1 MNVTCKIDLSSSE
14 ANKLFRGINSISE
27 LSDLYN
33 PLFKLYHGYNISNS
47 VMNVFMD
54 SIESRYNKQ
63 GDLYSKL
70 GIKDRLELEAK
81 LRFELDK
88 LDKRQK
94 SIEENANKKVDH
106 DRELSIDDNG
116 LSLIFK
122 NSSDITSFISFI
134 KSKIISATIYN
145 KDAKKDIIT
154 IDDLNDSILS
164 LQNTLLRQLARSLG
178 IEEESMYDKTSNGYK
193 LNENFFKSVM
203 DSARVRYNLN
213 KDSETGLYDLS
224 SGERS
229 GFFTYLLLSNFDD
242 LISKYTQISVDPILK
257 GSTEL
262 FLSTPKYST
271 KKLDVKQEYDD
282 FKAGDSTTNTSQ
294 VVKDYIST
302 LEERNS
308 ENLLTGNYVQF
319 KEFNSLIRIIKD
331 YDSEIIKNL
340 YREIR
345 EDPTY
350 GIKRLFDKMN
360 KLKDSIFKGN
370 DYLLLNTFNT
380 IYYNIFDDSNVN
392 SLYSRYK
399 NNSGIYKNNTYAM
412 ICNHINKMSSVTY
425 KRIEYDKDSK
435 KYVNRTLTN
444 DDISGS
450 KSDISKGLMAYA
462 SAFDYSKIIEDYKV
476 SIDEDN
482 TVSFTVGDYT
492 FTQERKT
499 LQDDELSI
507 AGINNLKNPDTITKL
522 FRDSSIQDF
531 LKKVFNIELNKNFFE
546 GLLISNNANLSSLLN
561 LFRLASNILLV
572 NEIQKIN
579 TGVNT
584 ITSAELLD
592 AYANKLGLDTSRSRK
607 WFRKRL
613 IRVEGLDNGSLNAVE
628 LLAKGISYINR
639 NSVRSN
645 VQNSQGSSLSKY
657 RITCLTEDDRYQ
669 FRKQLRLAGD
679 KNAMQRYNLFIFS
692 GIKSG
697 KSNYEIL
704 NNYFKTEI
712 VDEDGNGINISK
724 LTAGDLLYD
733 QFVFGFLN
741 NRYNSEEDK
750 IKLEGD
756 IQIQPAVYADKGVI
770 TGKSISGTSKISYIG
785 LEENGERYELE
796 EKAINKLTNSDLDNL
811 IYHTMRGQLWC
822 LRRNIVEDYKNLF
835 KELNTIYKGKY
846 NIEGDLEY
854 DEWENYINQ
863 LNEDLIYEAVKS
875 AKNKGRDLYI
885 SPEVHY
891 SFNPKTKRLGL
902 NNTLRLYFKQY
913 LGNKENY
920 YEKKQI
926 EDALYVKSLYDN
938 DVVFS
943 LYENGKENKTIL
955 DNLNLEQDQKDYFDF
970 ISNLYGVALKNTLGD
985 TYKNVWVDNTTGTLR
1000 QYLIFNKETGE
1011 LITDKDGEYM
1021 TIDKV
1026 DIADDK
1032 NLIVLNPDLRRFK
1045 DLDNLVSYNYNFAT
1059 TGLSYLHPSKA
1070 ELSKD
1075 IDFNSD
1081 KISRKDWLVG
1091 KLEEGARTINL
1102 NKRGVIY
1109 GATGHPFI
1117 KNKEDGIGQYL
1128 NIAVIKD
1135 IKAYDMGISQN
1146 NGAVDAFDGAIFING
1161 LQAIWERNSLPEISL
1176 SPVHRKPIGYS
1187 FLDREGG
1194 SVLLKCATYTINN
1207 ARVRESITSGINM
1220 ENILRDMMSN
1230 TWSIP
1235 NLQLDFPTLIY
1246 STNLGELGTYYR
1258 DSIKF
1263 KETIYYNDG
1272 TVDNIY
1278 TRLRVK
1284 VDANGK
1290 ELGEGIKSEIS
1301 INNNFDAWKALGG
1314 AYSCSFINGKLI
1326 ESEQSFEDLA
1336 KIANKRIR
1344 RNDPLIAAYRSR
1356 YKIHIALGKAN
1367 KDITAE
1373 KVITIPEKYLKYDQS
1388 INSNGEYTKNY
1399 YYQPMKYS
1407 DIHYLANA
1415 SGVKNGMTNINPNKF
1430 YYNSIESKLKA
1441 SDRVIF
1447 AMPTTGKTKAV
1458 NMGYD
1463 VISFEDKH
1471 ADLINS
1477 KENYSEEEYKKLLF
1491 NAYEEDLETGKR
1503 IMFSNLDLYEKL
1515 KKEKLINKYIWN
1527 SSLEEFTNN
1536 LKNRGDSTDNAEEL
1550 FNQYKTIFEKVR
1562 QKTDIKGHQ
1571 LYEYLDNRFNSFEFD
1586 PAYLLIQLN
1595 AEHSLEDEEVSE
1607 MTQVISAMEQNA
1619 FTHDLA
1625 IQIFEN
1631 IGEGIAS
1638 KLNIYINNSEDINNY
1653 KNKLNR
1659 LLGKVLVT
1667 VFASREGSEISL
1679 ASAFLEEFKKQIAKN
1694 SKDIPKIP
1702 FDDNN
1707 ILGALET
1714 SFKSGFN
1721 KDIIK
1726 RHFPGFAAVQAPSHD
1741 LFSVYD
1747 YRDPNNGI
1755 VKALSSRDL
1764 LSRNGTSLKKVLAS
1778 LDTEVTVDE
1787 LEIGDWIEYNGEH
1800 KRVGTLFTEDP
1811 NTISLKELRFL
1822 DRFTKIKKLG
1832 SKGRNLRAQN
1842 IKVTIDNKG
1851 IQKLPTKFDQWDLD
1865 SVLFNHYTEYFVDNY
1880 DSILAN
1886 PKDVFNATL
1895 IHSFEDLKNF
1905 VKTIYPESENLED
1918 VVRKKDKVLLRRY
1931 GRMLIDRDMK
1941 ALKEGKFK
1949 IPFRFKETLNLSN
1962 DIADI
1967 ISSEYKANECAVGK
1981 PFANKFLLEEGDSLN
1996 DVSVTF
2002 FENKLKRREISSW
2015 TNNYYDVF
2023 LKSINGYEV
2032 HFSNVESTISSLK
2045 SKGYEIEEITPDT
2058 ITNVNGE
2065 IIRRAPKGITYPFNE
2080 NMKVYKV
2087 TKDGKTSELI
2097 TNYTNDDIINIYSTN
2112 QFSGT
2117 FFNFKPLVNNIIT
2130 NLGVT
2135 TDYIEDLIKNEKNE
2149 ELEELNQKIVDNKY
2163 HGKLSSLYSLYKS
2176 IEGKEKDRTPVEI
2189 LLYLSKLNQSENY
2202 KSLAK
2207 KMYRSFQEAIKIIAA
2222 RIPAQSMQSFMNMKI
2237 TSFLETESNIMYIP
2251 TNMLVYAGSDF
2262 DIDKVYAMY
2271 STIGDNGVYVTWSPY
2286 FNFDNENLFELSK
2299 NLPLPDHIA
2308 RVVDETGIDLSEYE
2322 DLVELNRP
2330 YNKKKDTLIKYWS
2343 KQEKFLIRFAEMIK
2357 VLGDSNKVKCS
2368 DRLLKL
2374 INNHSMFKYNKSDAV
2389 KNRMFNFM
2397 YKVGTDPRNFLAQ
2410 NAILTVDRAR
2420 EASRKSTSGKFETVM
2435 SNENPGAKMIAQLQN
2450 MVGKDCIGIYANGI
2464 KGFSSLSVYVNDKI
2478 SNADA
2483 LYDDLKKT
2491 VDTLKMNK
2499 DVTEQL
2505 IKYNLQS
2512 LQDID
2517 NDKTLD
2523 PGAKYNKINNTMKEL
2538 LMKIYEASNNPS
2550 YDYTHLMAAL
2560 YDETIREEFL
2570 KDRDKKLEIVLD
2582 AYKQFYDI
2590 FSAAAT
2596 NNIVK
2601 PLELEGEEKELLD
2614 INQTPSLPNI
2624 NITSTNNKITEN
2636 LKRLIDKFGLQE
2648 DVFEILGI
2656 MLNISTDNA
2665 KELVLNNI
2673 NAAGE
2678 LANIYIYLVCT
2689 GVDFDKITNFMI
2701 SEEITNILK
2710 ESKKSIFNKSKS
2722 GANLRNALKY
2732 FLDTPSIG
2740 NFVPS
2745 DFTMAASSSIKSYIR
2760 KNKLGAFKD
2769 GAVEN
2774 PDELKFKEI
2783 IKFLSTDELKQI
2795 KKWLLSDDSD
2805 FKRLLKNGVLKSG
2818 DVEFMEEATRY
2829 NMNIYGVRYINAL
2842 IKRSTIIDNNPKVEI
2857 YARVLHKISD
2867 AASEFSEYSQ
2877 WCGINQGIKTKR
2889 IDYHNFVD
2897 RRISY
2902 IEKVLNDTGETINNS
2917 TKRSS
2922 YIKFDFYKFWKDKNY
2937 QKAMIAAYESKKKAI
2952 NILEAIVNSP
2962 HFSQMYK
2969 ALVASND
2976 VMETISYKYSEY
2988 NNIKQ
2993 KLYKSGIIT
3002 SLDSKT
3008 NKRINRF
3015 IDDVVNVNF
3024 FNSEEGSS
3032 FEIQPDSEVPRYING
3047 YIKNIADPFKLNTAE
3062 NRASFKNIM
3071 ERVIIPRL
3079 KSEFP
3084 GNSFLEAL
3092 IPGFMESTLNMY
3104 SYLKLPISLN
3114 SMDDTNI
3121 ELFRSYS
3128 NAFNRI
3134 RKEKIFGN
3142 TVEDLF
3148 FAYNIL
3154 LNGNKFGPNDFTRIF
3169 NDSVRFRTEDSLID
3183 KYSKFEAN
3191 LNSNPPIY
3199 DIKDLYYR
3207 MADYSSNKFFTLSFE
3222 DGDTKVLDEN
3232 NNELIFFTENNITLL
3247 PFSDGIVVKAYEKT
3261 NKLYSKLLDLLYNEK
3276 VVVKLTCD
3284 E

>member
-1 MNVTCKIDLSSSE
+1 MNNVC
-14 ANKLFRGINSISE
+14 KLFTEEEADDLLLSLADIKE
-27 LSDLYN
+27 VSDLYDT
-33 PLFKLYHGYNISNS
+33 LYKIYKGYNISS
-47 VMNVFMD
+47 PAEISEKLVNV
-54 SIESRYNKQ
+54 IERNFNED
-63 GDLYSKL
+63 GELYKNL
-70 GIKDRLELEAK
+70 GITREELKTKIILELNNLANK
-81 LRFELDK
+81 N
-88 LDKRQK
+88 K
-94 SIEENANKKVDH
+94 SIEENTNKKVDH
-106 DRELSIDDNG
+106 DKELSVDDNG

-122 NSSDITSFISFI
+122 NSSDITSFISFT

-145 KDAKKDIIT
+145 RDAKKDVIT

-164 LQNTLLRQLARSLG
+164 LQNNLLRQLARSLG

-203 DSARVRYNLN
+203 DSAKIRYNLN

-224 SGERS
+224 VGERS

-242 LISKYTQISVDPILK
+242 LVSKYTQISVDPILK

-331 YDSEIIKNL
+331 SDSEIIKNL
-340 YREIR
+340 YRGIR

-350 GIKRLFDKMN
+350 GIKRLFDKIN
-360 KLKDSIFKGN
+360 KNKDNIFKGN

-425 KRIEYDKDSK
+425 KRIEYDQDSK
-435 KYVNRTLTN
+435 KYVSRTLTN

-462 SAFDYSKIIEDYKV
+462 ASFDYSEIKKNYKV

-482 TVSFTVGDYT
+482 TVSFTIGDYT
-492 FTQERKT
+492 FTQERKS
-499 LQDDELSI
+499 LQGDELSVE
-507 AGINNLKNPDTITKL
+507 GINNLNNPDTITKL

-546 GLLISNNANLSSLLN
+546 GLLISNNSNLSGLLS
-561 LFRLASNILLV
+561 LFRLASNILLA

-579 TGVNT
+579 KGVNT
-584 ITSAELLD
+584 IASSDLLN
-592 AYANKLGLDTSRSRK
+592 AYANKLGLEASRSRK

-613 IRVEGLDNGSLNAVE
+613 IRIEGLDNDSLNAVE

-645 VQNSQGSSLSKY
+645 VKNSQGSSLSKY

-679 KNAMQRYNLFIFS
+679 KNSMQRYNLFVFS

-712 VDEDGNGINISK
+712 IDEDGNGVNISK

-741 NRYNSEEDK
+741 NRYNSEK
-750 IKLEGD
+750 NKTKLEGD

-770 TGKSISGTSKISYIG
+770 TGKSISGTSRISYIG

-796 EKAINKLTNSDLDNL
+796 EKAINELTNSDLDNL

-822 LRRNIVEDYKNLF
+822 LRKNIVEDYKNLF
-835 KELNTIYKGKY
+835 NELNTIYKGKY

-1026 DIADDK
+1026 NIADDK

-1070 ELSKD
+1070 KLSKD
-1075 IDFNSD
+1075 IDFSSD
-1081 KISRKDWLVG
+1081 KISREDWLIG

-1128 NIAVIKD
+1128 NIAVVKD

-1146 NGAVDAFDGAIFING
+1146 NDAVDAFDGAIFING

-1194 SVLLKCATYTINN
+1194 SVLLKCATFAINN

-1235 NLQLDFPTLIY
+1235 NLKLKFPTFIY
-1246 STNLGELGTYYR
+1246 STNLNVNGLGTYYR
-1258 DSIKF
+1258 DSIEF

-1272 TVDNIY
+1272 TVNNIY
-1278 TRLRVK
+1278 IRSRTK
-1284 VDANGK
+1284 VDANGNEIDK
-1290 ELGEGIKSEIS
+1290 TSTSEIS

-1314 AYSCSFINGKLI
+1314 AYSCSFVNGKLI
-1326 ESEQSFEDLA
+1326 ESEKSFEDLA

-1344 RNDPLIAAYRSR
+1344 RNDPLIADYRR
-1356 YKIHIALGKAN
+1356 KYNVHIALGKAD
-1367 KDITAE
+1367 KDITTE
-1373 KVITIPEKYLKYDQS
+1373 KVVTIPEKYLKYDQS
-1388 INSNGEYTKNY
+1388 IDSKGNYTKNY

-1430 YYNSIESKLKA
+1430 YYNSIESKLKT
-1441 SDRVIF
+1441 SDKVIF
-1447 AMPTTGKTKAV
+1447 AMPTTGKTKAA

-1463 VISFEDKH
+1463 IISFEDKH
-1471 ADLINS
+1471 ADLISS
-1477 KENYSEEEYKKLLF
+1477 KENYSEEEYKELLF
-1491 NAYEEDLETGKR
+1491 KAYEEDLETGKR
-1503 IMFSNLDLYEKL
+1503 IMFSNLDLYEIL
-1515 KKEKLINKYIWN
+1515 KEKKIPINKYIWN
-1527 SSLEEFTNN
+1527 SSIEEFTNN
-1536 LKNRGDSTDNAEEL
+1536 LKNRGDSVDNAEEL

-1638 KLNIYINNSEDINNY
+1638 KLNIYTNNSDDINSY

-1679 ASAFLEEFKKQIAKN
+1679 ASAFLDEFKKQIAKN
-1694 SKDIPKIP
+1694 SKDIPNIP

-1741 LFSVYD
+1741 LFSIYD
-1747 YRDPNNGI
+1747 YRDPNTGI
-1755 VKALSSRDL
+1755 VKALSSRDI
-1764 LSRNGTSLKKVLAS
+1764 LSRKGISLKKALSS

-1787 LEIGDWIEYNGEH
+1787 LEIGDWIEYNGET
-1800 KRVGTLFTEDP
+1800 KRVGTLFIEDP

-1822 DRFTKIKKLG
+1822 DRSTKIKKLG

-1842 IKVTIDNKG
+1842 IKVVIDNKD
-1851 IQKLPTKFDQWDLD
+1851 IQGLPTKFDQWDLD

-1880 DSILAN
+1880 DSILEN
-1886 PKDVFNATL
+1886 SEDVFNATL
-1895 IHSFEDLKNF
+1895 IHSFEDLKSF
-1905 VKTIYPESENLED
+1905 VKTIYPESKNLD
-1918 VVRKKDKVLLRRY
+1918 DIVKKKDTILLRRY

-1949 IPFRFKETLNLSN
+1949 IPFRFKETLNLDN
-1962 DIADI
+1962 DIVDI

-2002 FENKLKRREISSW
+2002 FENKLKRRGISSW

-2023 LKSINGYEV
+2023 LKSVNGYEV
-2032 HFSNVESTISSLK
+2032 HFSNVESTITSLK
-2045 SKGYEIEEITPDT
+2045 NNNYEVEEITPDT
-2058 ITNVNGE
+2058 ITNVDGE

-2112 QFSGT
+2112 QFSGS
-2117 FFNFKPLVNNIIT
+2117 FFNFGPLVNNIIK
-2130 NLGVT
+2130 NLGIT
-2135 TDYIEDLIKNEKNE
+2135 TDYINDLIKNSKND
-2149 ELEELNQKIVDNKY
+2149 ELNELNQKIVDNKY
-2163 HGKLSSLYSLYKS
+2163 YNKLSSLYSLYKS
-2176 IEGKEKDRTPVEI
+2176 IEDKKKSRTPAEI
-2189 LLYLSKLNQSENY
+2189 LLYLSNLNQAENY
-2202 KSLAK
+2202 KPLAR

-2237 TSFLETESNIMYIP
+2237 TSFLETESNVMYIP

-2262 DIDKVYAMY
+2262 
-2271 STIGDNGVYVTWSPY
+2271 
-2286 FNFDNENLFELSK
+2286 
-2299 NLPLPDHIA
+2299 
-2308 RVVDETGIDLSEYE
+2308 
-2322 DLVELNRP
+2322 
-2330 YNKKKDTLIKYWS
+2330 
-2343 KQEKFLIRFAEMIK
+2343 
-2357 VLGDSNKVKCS
+2357 
-2368 DRLLKL
+2368 
-2374 INNHSMFKYNKSDAV
+2374 
-2389 KNRMFNFM
+2389 
-2397 YKVGTDPRNFLAQ
+2397 
-2410 NAILTVDRAR
+2410 
-2420 EASRKSTSGKFETVM
+2420 
-2435 SNENPGAKMIAQLQN
+2435 
-2450 MVGKDCIGIYANGI
+2450 
-2464 KGFSSLSVYVNDKI
+2464 
-2478 SNADA
+2478 
-2483 LYDDLKKT
+2483 
-2491 VDTLKMNK
+2491 
-2499 DVTEQL
+2499 
-2505 IKYNLQS
+2505 
-2512 LQDID
+2512 
-2517 NDKTLD
+2517 
-2523 PGAKYNKINNTMKEL
+2523 
-2538 LMKIYEASNNPS
+2538 KIY
-2550 YDYTHLMAAL
+2550 
-2560 YDETIREEFL
+2560 
-2570 KDRDKKLEIVLD
+2570 
-2582 AYKQFYDI
+2582 
-2590 FSAAAT
+2590 
-2596 NNIVK
+2596 
-2601 PLELEGEEKELLD
+2601 
-2614 INQTPSLPNI
+2614 
-2624 NITSTNNKITEN
+2624 
-2636 LKRLIDKFGLQE
+2636 
-2648 DVFEILGI
+2648 
-2656 MLNISTDNA
+2656 
-2665 KELVLNNI
+2665 
-2673 NAAGE
+2673 
-2678 LANIYIYLVCT
+2678 
-2689 GVDFDKITNFMI
+2689 
-2701 SEEITNILK
+2701 
-2710 ESKKSIFNKSKS
+2710 
-2722 GANLRNALKY
+2722 
-2732 FLDTPSIG
+2732 
-2740 NFVPS
+2740 
-2745 DFTMAASSSIKSYIR
+2745 
-2760 KNKLGAFKD
+2760 
-2769 GAVEN
+2769 
-2774 PDELKFKEI
+2774 
-2783 IKFLSTDELKQI
+2783 
-2795 KKWLLSDDSD
+2795 
-2805 FKRLLKNGVLKSG
+2805 
-2818 DVEFMEEATRY
+2818 
-2829 NMNIYGVRYINAL
+2829 
-2842 IKRSTIIDNNPKVEI
+2842 
-2857 YARVLHKISD
+2857 
-2867 AASEFSEYSQ
+2867 
-2877 WCGINQGIKTKR
+2877 
-2889 IDYHNFVD
+2889 
-2897 RRISY
+2897 
-2902 IEKVLNDTGETINNS
+2902 
-2917 TKRSS
+2917 
-2922 YIKFDFYKFWKDKNY
+2922 
-2937 QKAMIAAYESKKKAI
+2937 
-2952 NILEAIVNSP
+2952 
-2962 HFSQMYK
+2962 
-2969 ALVASND
+2969 
-2976 VMETISYKYSEY
+2976 
-2988 NNIKQ
+2988 
-2993 KLYKSGIIT
+2993 
-3002 SLDSKT
+3002 
-3008 NKRINRF
+3008 
-3015 IDDVVNVNF
+3015 
-3024 FNSEEGSS
+3024 
-3032 FEIQPDSEVPRYING
+3032 
-3047 YIKNIADPFKLNTAE
+3047 
-3062 NRASFKNIM
+3062 
-3071 ERVIIPRL
+3071 
-3079 KSEFP
+3079 
-3084 GNSFLEAL
+3084 
-3092 IPGFMESTLNMY
+3092 
-3104 SYLKLPISLN
+3104 
-3114 SMDDTNI
+3114 
-3121 ELFRSYS
+3121 
-3128 NAFNRI
+3128 
-3134 RKEKIFGN
+3134 
-3142 TVEDLF
+3142 
-3148 FAYNIL
+3148 
-3154 LNGNKFGPNDFTRIF
+3154 
-3169 NDSVRFRTEDSLID
+3169 
-3183 KYSKFEAN
+3183 
-3191 LNSNPPIY
+3191 
-3199 DIKDLYYR
+3199 
-3207 MADYSSNKFFTLSFE
+3207 
-3222 DGDTKVLDEN
+3222 
-3232 NNELIFFTENNITLL
+3232 
-3247 PFSDGIVVKAYEKT
+3247 
-3261 NKLYSKLLDLLYNEK
+3261 
-3276 VVVKLTCD
+3276 
-3284 E
+3284 

>member
-1 MNVTCKIDLSSSE
+1 MNNVC
-14 ANKLFRGINSISE
+14 KLFTEEEAEDLLLSLADIKE
-27 LSDLYN
+27 VSDLYDT
-33 PLFKLYHGYNISNS
+33 LYKIYKGYDTSSPANISEIL
-47 VMNVFMD
+47 VNV
-54 SIESRYNKQ
+54 IEEEFNE
-63 GDLYSKL
+63 DEELYKNL
-70 GIKDRLELEAK
+70 GITREELKTKITLELNNLTNK
-81 LRFELDK
+81 N
-88 LDKRQK
+88 K

-122 NSSDITSFISFI
+122 NSSDITSFISFT

-145 KDAKKDIIT
+145 RDAKKDVIT

-164 LQNTLLRQLARSLG
+164 LQNNLLRQLARSLG

-203 DSARVRYNLN
+203 DSAKIRYNLN

-224 SGERS
+224 AGERS

-242 LISKYTQISVDPILK
+242 LVSKYTQISVDPILK

-331 YDSEIIKNL
+331 SDSEIIKNL
-340 YREIR
+340 YRGIR

-350 GIKRLFDKMN
+350 GIKRLFDKIN
-360 KLKDSIFKGN
+360 KNKDNIFKGN

-425 KRIEYDKDSK
+425 KRIEYDQDSK
-435 KYVNRTLTN
+435 KYVSRTLTN

-462 SAFDYSKIIEDYKV
+462 ASFDYSEIKKNYKV

-482 TVSFTVGDYT
+482 TVSFTVGDYV
-492 FTQERKT
+492 FTQERKS
-499 LQDDELSI
+499 LQGDELSVE
-507 AGINNLKNPDTITKL
+507 GINNLNNPDTITKL

-546 GLLISNNANLSSLLN
+546 GLLISNNANLSGLLS
-561 LFRLASNILLV
+561 LFRLASNILLA
-572 NEIQKIN
+572 NEIQKVN

-584 ITSAELLD
+584 ITSSELLD
-592 AYANKLGLDTSRSRK
+592 IYADKLGLEASRSRK

-613 IRVEGLDNGSLNAVE
+613 IRIEGLDNDSLNAVE

-645 VQNSQGSSLSKY
+645 VKNSQGSSLSKY

-679 KNAMQRYNLFIFS
+679 KNSMQRYNLFVFS

-712 VDEDGNGINISK
+712 IDEDGNGVNISK

-741 NRYNSEEDK
+741 NRYNSEK
-750 IKLEGD
+750 NKTKLEGD

-770 TGKSISGTSKISYIG
+770 TGKSISGTSRISYIG

-796 EKAINKLTNSDLDNL
+796 EKAINELTNSDLDNL

-822 LRRNIVEDYKNLF
+822 LRRNIIEDYKNLF
-835 KELNTIYKGKY
+835 NELNTIYKGKY

-875 AKNKGRDLYI
+875 AKNKGKDLYI

-891 SFNPKTKRLGL
+891 SVNPRTKKLGL

-926 EDALYVKSLYDN
+926 EDTLYVKSLYDN

-985 TYKNVWVDNTTGTLR
+985 TYKDVWVDNTTGTLR
-1000 QYLIFNKETGE
+1000 QYLVFNRGTGE
-1011 LITDKDGEYM
+1011 LITDRDGDYI

-1026 DIADDK
+1026 NIEDDRY
-1032 NLIVLNPDLRRFK
+1032 LVVLNPDLRKFK
-1045 DLDNLVSYNYNFAT
+1045 DLDNLVSYNYNLAT

-1070 ELSKD
+1070 KLSKD
-1075 IDFNSD
+1075 IDFSSD

-1128 NIAVIKD
+1128 NISVIKD

-1146 NGAVDAFDGAIFING
+1146 NDAVDAFDGAIFING

-1194 SVLLKCATYTINN
+1194 SVLLKCATFAINN

-1235 NLQLDFPTLIY
+1235 NLKLNFPTFIY
-1246 STNLGELGTYYR
+1246 STNLNVNGLGTYYR

-1272 TVDNIY
+1272 TVNNIY
-1278 TRLRVK
+1278 TRSRTK
-1284 VDANGK
+1284 VDANGNEIDK
-1290 ELGEGIKSEIS
+1290 TSTSEIS

-1314 AYSCSFINGKLI
+1314 AYSCSFVNGKLI
-1326 ESEQSFEDLA
+1326 ENEKSFEDLA
-1336 KIANKRIR
+1336 KIANMRIR
-1344 RNDPLIAAYRSR
+1344 RNDPLIAAYRSNCN
-1356 YKIHIALGKAN
+1356 IHIALGKAD
-1367 KDITAE
+1367 KDITTE
-1373 KVITIPEKYLKYDQS
+1373 KVVTIPEKYLKYDQS
-1388 INSNGEYTKNY
+1388 IDSKGNYTKNY

-1430 YYNSIESKLKA
+1430 YYNSIESKLKT
-1441 SDRVIF
+1441 SDKVIF
-1447 AMPTTGKTKAV
+1447 AMPTTGKTKAA

-1463 VISFEDKH
+1463 IISFEDKH
-1471 ADLINS
+1471 ADLIDS
-1477 KENYSEEEYKKLLF
+1477 KENYSEEEYKELLF
-1491 NAYEEDLETGKR
+1491 KAYEEDLKTGKR
-1503 IMFSNLDLYEKL
+1503 IMFSNLDLYGIL
-1515 KKEKLINKYIWN
+1515 KEKKIPINKYIWN
-1527 SSLEEFTNN
+1527 SSIEEFTNN
-1536 LKNRGDSTDNAEEL
+1536 LKNRGDSIDNAEEI
-1550 FNQYKTIFEKVR
+1550 FNQYKAIFDKIR
-1562 QKTDIKGHQ
+1562 QKVDIKEHQ
-1571 LYEYLDNRFNSFEFD
+1571 LYELLDNRFNSFEFD

-1638 KLNIYINNSEDINNY
+1638 KLNIYTNNSDDINNY

-1679 ASAFLEEFKKQIAKN
+1679 ASAFLDEFKKQIAKN
-1694 SKDIPKIP
+1694 SKDIPNIP

-1741 LFSVYD
+1741 LFSIYD
-1747 YRDPNNGI
+1747 YRDPNTGI
-1755 VKALSSRDL
+1755 VKALSSRDI
-1764 LSRNGTSLKKVLAS
+1764 LSRKGISLKKALSS

-1787 LEIGDWIEYNGEH
+1787 LEIGDWIEYNGET

-1842 IKVTIDNKG
+1842 IKVVIDNKD
-1851 IQKLPTKFDQWDLD
+1851 IQGLPTKFDQWDLD
-1865 SVLFNHYTEYFVDNY
+1865 SVLFNHYTEYFVNNY
-1880 DSILAN
+1880 DSILEN
-1886 PKDVFNATL
+1886 SEDIFNATL
-1895 IHSFEDLKNF
+1895 IHSFEDLKSF
-1905 VKTIYPESENLED
+1905 VKTIYPESKNLD
-1918 VVRKKDKVLLRRY
+1918 DIVKKKDTILLRRY

-1949 IPFRFKETLNLSN
+1949 IPFRFKNSLNLDN
-1962 DIADI
+1962 DMADVI
-1967 ISSEYKANECAVGK
+1967 KSEYKANECAVGK

-2002 FENKLKRREISSW
+2002 FENKLKKRGISSW

-2023 LKSINGYEV
+2023 LKSVNGYEV
-2032 HFSNVESTISSLK
+2032 HFSNVESTIASLK
-2045 SKGYEIEEITPDT
+2045 NNNYEVEEITPDT
-2058 ITNVNGE
+2058 ITNVDGE

-2117 FFNFKPLVNNIIT
+2117 FFNFKPLVNNIIK

-2135 TDYIEDLIKNEKNE
+2135 TDDIEDLIKNEENE
-2149 ELEELNQKIVDNKY
+2149 KLEELNQKIIDNKY

-2189 LLYLSKLNQSENY
+2189 LLYLSKLEQAENY
-2202 KSLAK
+2202 KPLAR

-2237 TSFLETESNIMYIP
+2237 TSFLETESNVMYIP

-2262 DIDKVYAMY
+2262 
-2271 STIGDNGVYVTWSPY
+2271 
-2286 FNFDNENLFELSK
+2286 
-2299 NLPLPDHIA
+2299 
-2308 RVVDETGIDLSEYE
+2308 
-2322 DLVELNRP
+2322 
-2330 YNKKKDTLIKYWS
+2330 
-2343 KQEKFLIRFAEMIK
+2343 
-2357 VLGDSNKVKCS
+2357 
-2368 DRLLKL
+2368 
-2374 INNHSMFKYNKSDAV
+2374 
-2389 KNRMFNFM
+2389 
-2397 YKVGTDPRNFLAQ
+2397 
-2410 NAILTVDRAR
+2410 
-2420 EASRKSTSGKFETVM
+2420 
-2435 SNENPGAKMIAQLQN
+2435 
-2450 MVGKDCIGIYANGI
+2450 
-2464 KGFSSLSVYVNDKI
+2464 
-2478 SNADA
+2478 
-2483 LYDDLKKT
+2483 
-2491 VDTLKMNK
+2491 
-2499 DVTEQL
+2499 
-2505 IKYNLQS
+2505 
-2512 LQDID
+2512 
-2517 NDKTLD
+2517 
-2523 PGAKYNKINNTMKEL
+2523 
-2538 LMKIYEASNNPS
+2538 KIY
-2550 YDYTHLMAAL
+2550 
-2560 YDETIREEFL
+2560 
-2570 KDRDKKLEIVLD
+2570 
-2582 AYKQFYDI
+2582 
-2590 FSAAAT
+2590 
-2596 NNIVK
+2596 
-2601 PLELEGEEKELLD
+2601 
-2614 INQTPSLPNI
+2614 
-2624 NITSTNNKITEN
+2624 
-2636 LKRLIDKFGLQE
+2636 
-2648 DVFEILGI
+2648 
-2656 MLNISTDNA
+2656 
-2665 KELVLNNI
+2665 
-2673 NAAGE
+2673 
-2678 LANIYIYLVCT
+2678 
-2689 GVDFDKITNFMI
+2689 
-2701 SEEITNILK
+2701 
-2710 ESKKSIFNKSKS
+2710 
-2722 GANLRNALKY
+2722 
-2732 FLDTPSIG
+2732 
-2740 NFVPS
+2740 
-2745 DFTMAASSSIKSYIR
+2745 
-2760 KNKLGAFKD
+2760 
-2769 GAVEN
+2769 
-2774 PDELKFKEI
+2774 
-2783 IKFLSTDELKQI
+2783 
-2795 KKWLLSDDSD
+2795 
-2805 FKRLLKNGVLKSG
+2805 
-2818 DVEFMEEATRY
+2818 
-2829 NMNIYGVRYINAL
+2829 
-2842 IKRSTIIDNNPKVEI
+2842 
-2857 YARVLHKISD
+2857 
-2867 AASEFSEYSQ
+2867 
-2877 WCGINQGIKTKR
+2877 
-2889 IDYHNFVD
+2889 
-2897 RRISY
+2897 
-2902 IEKVLNDTGETINNS
+2902 
-2917 TKRSS
+2917 
-2922 YIKFDFYKFWKDKNY
+2922 
-2937 QKAMIAAYESKKKAI
+2937 
-2952 NILEAIVNSP
+2952 
-2962 HFSQMYK
+2962 
-2969 ALVASND
+2969 
-2976 VMETISYKYSEY
+2976 
-2988 NNIKQ
+2988 
-2993 KLYKSGIIT
+2993 
-3002 SLDSKT
+3002 
-3008 NKRINRF
+3008 
-3015 IDDVVNVNF
+3015 
-3024 FNSEEGSS
+3024 
-3032 FEIQPDSEVPRYING
+3032 
-3047 YIKNIADPFKLNTAE
+3047 
-3062 NRASFKNIM
+3062 
-3071 ERVIIPRL
+3071 
-3079 KSEFP
+3079 
-3084 GNSFLEAL
+3084 
-3092 IPGFMESTLNMY
+3092 
-3104 SYLKLPISLN
+3104 
-3114 SMDDTNI
+3114 
-3121 ELFRSYS
+3121 
-3128 NAFNRI
+3128 
-3134 RKEKIFGN
+3134 
-3142 TVEDLF
+3142 
-3148 FAYNIL
+3148 
-3154 LNGNKFGPNDFTRIF
+3154 
-3169 NDSVRFRTEDSLID
+3169 
-3183 KYSKFEAN
+3183 
-3191 LNSNPPIY
+3191 
-3199 DIKDLYYR
+3199 
-3207 MADYSSNKFFTLSFE
+3207 
-3222 DGDTKVLDEN
+3222 
-3232 NNELIFFTENNITLL
+3232 
-3247 PFSDGIVVKAYEKT
+3247 
-3261 NKLYSKLLDLLYNEK
+3261 
-3276 VVVKLTCD
+3276 
-3284 E
+3284 

>member
-1 MNVTCKIDLSSSE
+1 MNNVC
-14 ANKLFRGINSISE
+14 KLFTEEEAEDLLLSLANIKE
-27 LSDLYN
+27 VSDLYDT
-33 PLFKLYHGYNISNS
+33 LYKIYKGYDTSSPANISEIL
-47 VMNVFMD
+47 VNV
-54 SIESRYNKQ
+54 IEEEFNE
-63 GDLYSKL
+63 DEELYKNL
-70 GIKDRLELEAK
+70 GITREELKTKITLELNNLANK
-81 LRFELDK
+81 N
-88 LDKRQK
+88 K
-94 SIEENANKKVDH
+94 SIEENTNKKVDH
-106 DRELSIDDNG
+106 DKELSIDDNG

-122 NSSDITSFISFI
+122 NSSDITSFISFT

-145 KDAKKDIIT
+145 RDAKKDVIT

-164 LQNTLLRQLARSLG
+164 LQNNLLRQLARSLG

-203 DSARVRYNLN
+203 DSAKIRYNLN

-224 SGERS
+224 VGERS

-242 LISKYTQISVDPILK
+242 LVSKYTQISVDPILK

-319 KEFNSLIRIIKD
+319 REFNSLIRIIKD
-331 YDSEIIKNL
+331 SDRERIKNL
-340 YREIR
+340 YRGIR
-345 EDPTY
+345 EDPTS
-350 GIKRLFDKMN
+350 GIKRLFDEINTN
-360 KLKDSIFKGN
+360 KSQIFKGN

-412 ICNHINKMSSVTY
+412 VCNHINKMSSVTY
-425 KRIEYDKDSK
+425 RRIEYDNDNK
-435 KYVNRTLTN
+435 KYVNRILTN
-444 DDISGS
+444 DDISS
-450 KSDISKGLMAYA
+450 AKSDISKGLMAYA
-462 SAFDYSKIIEDYKV
+462 ASFDYSRIIEDYKV
-476 SIDEDN
+476 NIDEDN
-482 TVSFTVGDYT
+482 TVSFTIGEYT

-499 LQDDELSI
+499 LQDDELSVS
-507 AGINNLKNPDTITKL
+507 GISKLRNPDTITKL

-531 LKKVFNIELNKNFFE
+531 LKKVLNIELNKNFFE
-546 GLLISNNANLSSLLN
+546 GLLISNNANLASLLN
-561 LFRLASNILLV
+561 LFRLASNILLA

-584 ITSAELLD
+584 VTSSDLLY
-592 AYANKLGLDTSRSRK
+592 AYADKLGLDTSRSRK
-607 WFRKRL
+607 WFRRRL
-613 IRVEGLDNGSLNAVE
+613 IRIEGLDSGSLNAVE

-645 VQNSQGSSLSKY
+645 VKNSQGSSLSKY

-679 KNAMQRYNLFIFS
+679 KNAMQRYNLFVFS

-712 VDEDGNGINISK
+712 IDEDGNGVNMSK

-741 NRYNSEEDK
+741 NRYNSEK
-750 IKLEGD
+750 NKTKMEGD

-770 TGKSISGTSKISYIG
+770 TGKSISGTSRISYIG

-796 EKAINKLTNSDLDNL
+796 EKAINELTNSDLDNL

-822 LRRNIVEDYKNLF
+822 LRRNIIEDYKNLF
-835 KELNTIYKGKY
+835 NELNIIYKGKY
-846 NIEGDLEY
+846 NIKEDLEY
-854 DEWENYINQ
+854 DEWENYIKQ

-875 AKNKGRDLYI
+875 AKNKGIDLYI

-891 SFNPKTKRLGL
+891 SFNPRTKKLGL

-926 EDALYVKSLYDN
+926 EDILYAQSLYDN

-985 TYKNVWVDNTTGTLR
+985 TYKDVWVDNTTGTLR
-1000 QYLIFNKETGE
+1000 QYLVFDRKTGE
-1011 LITDKDGEYM
+1011 LVKNKDADDYI

-1026 DIADDK
+1026 DIKDDK
-1032 NLIVLNPDLRRFK
+1032 YLIVLNPDLRRFK
-1045 DLDNLVSYNYNFAT
+1045 DLDNLVSYNYNLAT

-1070 ELSKD
+1070 KLSKD
-1075 IDFNSD
+1075 IDFSSD
-1081 KISRKDWLVG
+1081 KISREDWLVG

-1128 NIAVIKD
+1128 NISVIKD

-1146 NGAVDAFDGAIFING
+1146 NDAVDAFDGAIFING

-1194 SVLLKCATYTINN
+1194 SVMLKCATFAINN

-1235 NLQLDFPTLIY
+1235 NLKLNFPTFIY
-1246 STNLGELGTYYR
+1246 STNLNINGLGTYYR

-1278 TRLRVK
+1278 TRSRTK
-1284 VDANGK
+1284 VDANGNEIDK
-1290 ELGEGIKSEIS
+1290 TSTSEIS

-1314 AYSCSFINGKLI
+1314 AYSCSFVNGKLI
-1326 ESEQSFEDLA
+1326 ENEKSFEDLA
-1336 KIANKRIR
+1336 KIANMRIR
-1344 RNDPLIAAYRSR
+1344 RNDPLIAAYRSNCN
-1356 YKIHIALGKAN
+1356 IHIALGKAD
-1367 KDITAE
+1367 KDITTE
-1373 KVITIPEKYLKYDQS
+1373 KVVTIPEKYLKYDQS
-1388 INSNGEYTKNY
+1388 IDSKGNYTKNY

-1430 YYNSIESKLKA
+1430 YYNSIESKLQT
-1441 SDRVIF
+1441 SDKVIF
-1447 AMPTTGKTKAV
+1447 AMPTTGKTKAA

-1463 VISFEDKH
+1463 IISFEDKH
-1471 ADLINS
+1471 ADLIDS
-1477 KENYSEEEYKKLLF
+1477 KENYSEEEYRELLF
-1491 NAYEEDLETGKR
+1491 KAYEEDLKTGKR
-1503 IMFSNLDLYEKL
+1503 IMFSNLDLYEIL
-1515 KKEKLINKYIWN
+1515 KGKKIPINKYIWN

-1536 LKNRGDSTDNAEEL
+1536 LKNRGDLVDNAEEI
-1550 FNQYKTIFEKVR
+1550 FNQYKAIFGKIR
-1562 QKTDIKGHQ
+1562 QKTDIKEHQ
-1571 LYEYLDNRFNSFEFD
+1571 LYELLDNRFNSFEFD

-1638 KLNIYINNSEDINNY
+1638 KLNIYANNSDDINNY
-1653 KNKLNR
+1653 KKKLNK

-1679 ASAFLEEFKKQIAKN
+1679 ASAFLDEFKKQIAKN
-1694 SKDIPKIP
+1694 SKDIPNIP

-1741 LFSVYD
+1741 LFSIYD
-1747 YRDPNNGI
+1747 YRDPNTGI
-1755 VKALSSRDL
+1755 VKALSSRDI
-1764 LSRNGTSLKKVLAS
+1764 LSRKGTSLKKALSS

-1787 LEIGDWIEYNGEH
+1787 LEIGDWIEYNGEN
-1800 KRVGTLFTEDP
+1800 KRVGTLFTEDS

-1822 DRFTKIKKLG
+1822 DRSTKIKKLG

-1842 IKVTIDNKG
+1842 IKVVIDNKN
-1851 IQKLPTKFDQWDLD
+1851 IQGLPTKFDQWDLD

-1880 DSILAN
+1880 DSILKN
-1886 PKDVFNATL
+1886 SKDVFNATL
-1895 IHSFEDLKNF
+1895 IHSFEDLKSF
-1905 VKTIYPESENLED
+1905 VKTIYPESENLD
-1918 VVRKKDKVLLRRY
+1918 DIVKKKDTILLRRY

-1941 ALKEGKFK
+1941 SLKEGKFK
-1949 IPFRFKETLNLSN
+1949 IPFRFKNSLNLS
-1962 DIADI
+1962 DDVADI
-1967 ISSEYKANECAVGK
+1967 VSSEYKANECAVGK

-1996 DVSVTF
+1996 DVSVNF
-2002 FENKLKRREISSW
+2002 FENKLKKRGISSW
-2015 TNNYYDVF
+2015 TNNYYDIF
-2023 LKSINGYEV
+2023 LKSVNGYEV
-2032 HFSNVESTISSLK
+2032 HFSNVENTVENLRNKNYIV
-2045 SKGYEIEEITPDT
+2045 EEITPDI
-2058 ITNVNGE
+2058 ITNIDGE
-2065 IIRRAPKGITYPFNE
+2065 MIRRAPKGITYPFNE

-2097 TNYTNDDIINIYSTN
+2097 TNYNNDDIINIYSTG

-2117 FFNFKPLVNNIIT
+2117 FFNFWPLVNNIIK
-2130 NLGVT
+2130 NLGIT
-2135 TDYIEDLIKNEKNE
+2135 TNNIDDLIKNEKND
-2149 ELEELNQKIVDNKY
+2149 ELNQKIVDNKY
-2163 HGKLSSLYSLYKS
+2163 YDKLLRLYSLYKS
-2176 IEGKEKDRTPVEI
+2176 IEGKEKSRTPAEL
-2189 LLYLSKLNQSENY
+2189 LLYLSNLNQAENY
-2202 KSLAK
+2202 KPLAR

-2237 TSFLETESNIMYIP
+2237 TSFLETESNVMYIP

-2286 FNFDNENLFELSK
+2286 FNFDTENLFELSK
-2299 NLPLPDHIA
+2299 NLPLPDHIV
-2308 RVVDETGIDLSEYE
+2308 RVTDETGVDLSEYE
-2322 DLVELNRP
+2322 NLVELNRP
-2330 YNKKKDTLIKYWS
+2330 YKKEKENLTEYWS
-2343 KQEKFLIRFAEMIK
+2343 RQEEFLIRFSEMMK
-2357 VLGDSNKVKCS
+2357 FLGDADKVKCS
-2368 DRLLKL
+2368 DNLLKL

-2397 YKVGTDPRNFLAQ
+2397 YKVGIDPRNFLAQ

-2478 SNADA
+2478 NNADT
-2483 LYDDLKKT
+2483 LYDDLKKA

-2505 IKYNLQS
+2505 IKYNLKS

-2517 NDKTLD
+2517 NDESLD
-2523 PGAKYNKINNTMKEL
+2523 LGAKYNKINDTMKEL
-2538 LMKIYEASNNPS
+2538 LMRIYSVSDSEIF
-2550 YDYTHLMAAL
+2550 DYTYLMVSL
-2560 YDETIREEFL
+2560 YDETTKEEFL
-2570 KDRDKKLEIVLD
+2570 KDRDKKLGVVLN
-2582 AYKQFYDI
+2582 AYKQFYDV
-2590 FSAAAT
+2590 FSVAAT

-2601 PLELEGEEKELLD
+2601 QLNLAEMDKNLSN

-2624 NITSTNNKITEN
+2624 NMTSTNNKITAK
-2636 LKRLIDKFGLQE
+2636 LKERIDKFGLQE

-2678 LANIYIYLVCT
+2678 LANIYIYLICT
-2689 GVDFDKITNFMI
+2689 GVDFDKITDFMI
-2701 SEEITNILK
+2701 SDEITSILK
-2710 ESKKSIFNKSKS
+2710 ESKRSMFNKSKS
-2722 GANLRNALKY
+2722 KANLRNALEY
-2732 FLDTPSIG
+2732 FLNTPSIS

-2745 DFTMAASSSIKSYIR
+2745 DFTMAASGAIKSYMK
-2760 KNKLGAFKD
+2760 KNKLGAFKED
-2769 GAVEN
+2769 ANV
-2774 PDELKFKEI
+2774 DTDDLKFKELVNT
-2783 IKFLSTDELKQI
+2783 LSTDELKQI
-2795 KKWLLSDDSD
+2795 KKWILSGDSD
-2805 FKRLLKNGVLKSG
+2805 FKGLLKNGILKSG
-2818 DVEFMEEATRY
+2818 DEGYMEEASRY
-2829 NMNIYGVRYINAL
+2829 NMSIYGVRYINAL
-2842 IKRSTIIDNNPKVEI
+2842 IRRSTIIDDNPKI
-2857 YARVLHKISD
+2857 KDYARILSEIND

-2897 RRISY
+2897 RRISF
-2902 IEKVLNDTGETINNS
+2902 IESVLNRDEG
-2917 TKRSS
+2917 SS
-2922 YIKFDFYKFWKDKNY
+2922 LPAYIKFDFYKFWKDENY
-2937 QKAMIAAYESKKKAI
+2937 QKAMIAAYENKKKSI
-2952 NILEAIVNSP
+2952 NILEAIANSP
-2962 HFSQMYK
+2962 HFSKMYK
-2969 ALVASND
+2969 ALVVSND
-2976 VMETISYKYSEY
+2976 VMESVSYKYSEY
-2988 NNIKQ
+2988 NKIKQ
-2993 KLYKSGIIT
+2993 KLYKTGIIS

-3008 NKRINRF
+3008 HKRINRF

-3024 FNSEEGSS
+3024 FNSEESN
-3032 FEIQPDSEVPRYING
+3032 FEIQPDREVPRYING
-3047 YIKNIADPFKLNTAE
+3047 YIKNTSDPFTLNTAE

-3079 KSEFP
+3079 KSEFL
-3084 GNSFLEAL
+3084 GNTFLEAL
-3092 IPGFMESTLNMY
+3092 IPGFVESTLNMY

-3114 SMDDTNI
+3114 SVDDTNI

-3128 NAFNRI
+3128 NSFNRI

-3154 LNGNKFGPNDFTRIF
+3154 LNGNRFGPNDFTRIF
-3169 NDSVRFRTEDSLID
+3169 NDSVRFRTEDSLIN
-3183 KYSKFEAN
+3183 KYAKFEAN
-3191 LNSNPPIY
+3191 LINNPPTY

-3207 MADYSSNKFFTLSFE
+3207 MADYPNNRFFSLLFE
-3222 DGDTKVLDEN
+3222 DGDTEVLDEN
-3232 NNELIFFTENNITLL
+3232 GNELSFFTENNITLL
-3247 PFSDGIVVKAYEKT
+3247 PFSDGIVVKAYEQT